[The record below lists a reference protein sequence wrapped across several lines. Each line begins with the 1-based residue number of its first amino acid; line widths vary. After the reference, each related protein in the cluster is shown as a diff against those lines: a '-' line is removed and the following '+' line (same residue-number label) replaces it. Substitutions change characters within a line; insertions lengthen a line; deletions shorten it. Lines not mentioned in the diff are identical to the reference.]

1 MPRIFDNIETSILP
15 ALGETLGISDRADFC
30 VGYFNLRGW
39 KTLDTQIERWA
50 GGPGHCCRLLVGMQ
64 RLPHEDARALLG
76 LVKDRGTDQA
86 TVARLKRQLVE
97 DFREQLTL
105 GVPTAADEAGLQRL
119 AAQIRGGKV
128 VVKLFL
134 RHALHAKL
142 YLLFRPDPVSPTV
155 AFLGSSNLTLAGLS
169 MQGELNI
176 DVLDHDACQKLAGW
190 FEDRWNDRW
199 CLDIS
204 AELVRVIEES
214 WARVDPVPP
223 YLVYV
228 KMAYHLAREAR
239 EGIAGYQLPP
249 ELRGKLC
256 AFQEAAV
263 KIGAHHVNKRGG
275 VLIGDVVGM
284 GKTLMA
290 TALARLFEEEGMET
304 LILCPSNLV
313 AMWTDYRE
321 RYGLRGKIL
330 SLGVV
335 AKRLPEEKRYR
346 LVVID
351 ESHNLRNREGR
362 RYAAIRDYIQRND
375 SKCILLSATPYNK
388 AYTDLSSQLRLFLP
402 DDHTLPIRPE
412 GLFRTMGE
420 TEFVRRHQC
429 SPRSLAAFEHS
440 EDADDWRELMRLFL
454 VRRTRSFI
462 MTNYAETDPANGRRF
477 LTMTQGRPYY
487 FPTRVPKTVTF
498 AIDEKD
504 PHDQYAR
511 LYAVAVVDI
520 VNRLH
525 LPRYGLGNYAAH
537 AVSPP
542 RTPAE
547 EKEMGNLS
555 RAGKRLMGFCRTNLF
570 KRLES
575 SGQAFLQSVA
585 RHVLRNHVYLH
596 AIESG
601 QDLPIGTQDAGLL
614 DADPADE
621 DTDALGLLLGT
632 GEDTSAGHAPRA
644 YPRTDAEFRRLAV
657 EVYRRYTDHG
667 RKRFRW
673 LRPGLF
679 EGRLADE
686 LRADAAALTGVLGLC
701 GDWDP
706 AADAKLQALVAL
718 LRDQHPSDKVLV
730 FSQFADTV
738 RYLEAQLEAHAI
750 ERMAGATGYSSDPTA
765 LAWRFSPRSNEK
777 TDRIGRTDE
786 LRVLVAT
793 DVLSEGQNLQDC
805 AVVVNYDL
813 PWAIIRLV
821 QRVGRVDRIG
831 QEAETIRCYSFLPA
845 AGVERIIR
853 LRARVRQ
860 RLHENAEVVGTD
872 EAFFEDDGD
881 DQVVR
886 DLFTEKA
893 GILDGDADNEVDL
906 SSYAYQ
912 IWKNAVT
919 ADPAL
924 EKRVTDLPAVVFAT
938 KSAVRTPSPDGEAAN
953 PAAVLPEGALVYLR
967 TGDDNDALAWVGR
980 NGETLTESQ
989 KAILEAARCNP
1000 DTPSLPRLAEHHDLV
1015 RHGVEQILRDERS
1028 IGGQLGRP
1036 SGARFRTYER
1046 LTRYAAEVKD
1056 TLFDRH
1062 ELHRA
1067 IEDIYR
1073 FPLRDAAKDILN
1085 RLLKAHASDEA
1096 LVEKVISLRDADALS
1111 VREEDG
1117 DTREPRIICS
1127 MGLRRDD

>member
-1 MPRIFDNIETSILP
+1 MPRIFDNIEQSLLP
-15 ALGETLGISDRADFC
+15 ALGEALGISDRADFC

-39 KTLDTQIERWA
+39 KSLDTHIERWA
-50 GGPGHCCRLLVGMQ
+50 GGRGHCCRLLVGMQ
-64 RLPHEDARALLG
+64 RLPQEDLRALLG
-76 LVKDRGTDQA
+76 LSPDRGTDQA
-86 TVARLKRQLVE
+86 TVVRLKRQLVQ
-97 DFREQLTL
+97 DFREQLAV

-119 AAQIRGGKV
+119 AAQVRDGKV

-134 RHALHAKL
+134 RHPLHAKL
-142 YLLFRPDPVSPTV
+142 YLLFRPDPVSPSV

-169 MQGELNI
+169 LQGELNI
-176 DVLDHDACQKLAGW
+176 DVLDQDACRKLAGW
-190 FEDRWNDRW
+190 FEERWNDRW

-204 AELVRVIEES
+204 EDLVRVIEES
-214 WARVDPVPP
+214 WARVEPVPP

-239 EGIAGYQLPP
+239 EGISGYQLPP
-249 ELRGKLC
+249 ELQGKLC

-263 KIGAHHVNKRGG
+263 KIGAHHVNTRGG
-275 VLIGDVVGM
+275 VLIGDVVGL

-313 AMWTDYRE
+313 EMWTHYRE
-321 RYGLRGKIL
+321 RYSLRGKVM

-335 AKRLPEEKRYR
+335 TKRLPEEKRYR
-346 LVVID
+346 LLVID

-362 RYAAIRDYIQRND
+362 RYAAIRDYVQKND

-402 DDHTLPIRPE
+402 DDHGLPIRPE

-420 TEFVRRHQC
+420 TEFIRRHQC

-440 EDADDWRELMRLFL
+440 EDPDDWRELMRLFL

-462 MTNYAETDPANGRRF
+462 MANYAETDPTTGRRF
-477 LTMTQGRPYY
+477 LAMTQGRPYY

-498 AIDEKD
+498 AIDERD

-511 LYAVAVVDI
+511 LYDVAVVDI

-525 LPRYGLGNYAAH
+525 LPRYGLGNYAAPT
-537 AVSPP
+537 ASPP
-542 RTPAE
+542 RTAAE
-547 EKEMGNLS
+547 EKEIGNLS

-585 RHVLRNHVYLH
+585 RHVLRNHIYLH
-596 AIESG
+596 AIENG
-601 QDLPIGTQDAGLL
+601 LDLPIGTQDAGLL
-614 DADPADE
+614 DAGPADE
-621 DTDALGLLLGT
+621 DTDAFGLFLGT
-632 GEDTSAGHAPRA
+632 AEETDASGRLESC
-644 YPRTDAEFRRLAV
+644 PRTEAEFRRLAV
-657 EVYRRYTDHG
+657 AVYRRYADHG
-667 RKRFRW
+667 PKRFRW

-679 EGRLADE
+679 DQRLPDE
-686 LRADAAALTGVLGLC
+686 LRADAAALVNLLGRC

-706 AADAKLQALVAL
+706 AADAKLKALVAL
-718 LRDQHPSDKVLV
+718 LRDRHPQDKVLV

-738 RYLEAQLEAHAI
+738 RYLEAQLGAHGI
-750 ERMAGATGYSSDPTA
+750 ERLAGATGDSNDPTA

-777 TDRIGRTDE
+777 ADRISPASE

-831 QEAETIRCYSFLPA
+831 QEAEAIRCYSFLPA
-845 AGVERIIR
+845 AGVERLLR

-872 EAFFEDDGD
+872 EAFFEDDRD
-881 DQVVR
+881 DHVVR

-906 SSYAYQ
+906 ASYAYQ
-912 IWKNAVT
+912 IWKNAVA
-919 ADPAL
+919 ADPL
-924 EKRVTDLPAVVFAT
+924 IEKRVTGLPPVVYAT
-938 KSAVRTPSPDGEAAN
+938 KSAVRTPSADGAGAD
-953 PAAVLPEGALVYLR
+953 PAAMLPEGVLVYLR

-989 KAILEAARCNP
+989 KAILDAARC
-1000 DTPSLPRLAEHHDLV
+1000 TPGTPPRPRLAEHHDLA
-1015 RHGVEQILRDERS
+1015 RRGVEQILREERT

-1036 SGARFRTYER
+1036 SGARFRCYER

-1056 TLFDRH
+1056 TLFDRQD
-1062 ELHRA
+1062 LHRA

-1085 RLLKAHASDEA
+1085 RLLKAHASDESLA
-1096 LVEKVISLRDADALS
+1096 EKAISLRDADALS
-1111 VREEDG
+1111 VRREDS

-1127 MGLRRDD
+1127 LGLRQEA